1 MSLQLLDR
9 IPSQITVAIEQAV
22 LETVAYSDIFEY
34 PLRAE
39 EIHRYLPLRVSLD
52 DLRPALDSG
61 ITALGSENGY
71 YFLKGRD
78 SLVARRAIREAASR
92 AALKRAHLFGRILG
106 RLPFVRMVALTGSLA
121 VLNLDESGDM
131 DYMLVAAPGRVWTAR
146 GFAVLF
152 GRLTARV
159 GSVLCPNL
167 IVSENALAWG
177 QRDLYSARELCQMV
191 PITGARLY
199 ARLRRINDWTEDL
212 LPNAWGPPP
221 LARPSSERR
230 RFLQIAEEW
239 ALRGSL
245 GERIESWEMRRKI
258 SRLSRQAG
266 RGVETRFDADVCQG
280 NFQHHGAQTRQAL
293 RERLTQLGIDSP
305 LSMLPSDSK

>member
-1 MSLQLLDR
+1 MSFQLLDR
-9 IPSQITVAIEQAV
+9 VRSQITIAIEQAV
-22 LETVAYSDIFEY
+22 LETVAYSDVFDY
-34 PLRAE
+34 PVRAE

-52 DLRPALDSG
+52 ELRHALDSG
-61 ITALGSENGY
+61 MTALGHENGY

-78 SLVARRAIREAASR
+78 SLVATRSIREAISR
-92 AALKRAHLFGRILG
+92 PAWKRAQLFGRILG
-106 RLPFVRMVALTGSLA
+106 GLPFVRMVALTGSLA
-121 VLNLDESGDM
+121 LLNSEESGDM

-191 PITGARLY
+191 PITGASLY
-199 ARLRRINDWTEDL
+199 TRLRRINDWTEDL
-212 LPNAWGPPP
+212 LPNGWGPPA
-221 LARPSSERR
+221 LARPISERR
-230 RFLQIAEEW
+230 RVLQITEEW

-245 GERIESWEMRRKI
+245 GARIETWEMRRKI

-266 RGVETRFDADVCQG
+266 RGVETRFDAEVCQG
-280 NFQHHGAQTRQAL
+280 NFQHHGAQTRQAV
-293 RERLTQLGIDSP
+293 RERLAQLGIDSP
-305 LSMLPSDSK
+305 LSMFTSDSK